1 MLQSTKDFLK
11 DVNKQLHNTRVEKTD
26 LSKALEIGEEEKE
39 REQRRLYREEEK
51 KREQNRIMRGD
62 YTRDEKRRQTQEYK
76 SMLGDLNN
84 HIKAGIAEQSK
95 FFDKFNKNQ
104 MNQAGKEQIEKLLEI
119 TERREDH
126 LNKLLED
133 AENKGNEL
141 LVEHYT
147 QEKTE
152 NHKELLLYRE
162 KYEAYKDNE

>member
-1 MLQSTKDFLK
+1 MLQSTRDFLK
-11 DVNKQLHNTRVEKTD
+11 DVNKQLHDTRVGKAD
-26 LSKALEIGEEEKE
+26 FIKALEIGEDAAASEQRRLEREEAKE
-39 REQRRLYREEEK
+39 REQKRL
-51 KREQNRIMRGD
+51 MRGD
-62 YTRDEKRRQTQEYK
+62 YTRSEQLRQLHDYK
-76 SMLGDLNN
+76 TMLGDLNN

-95 FFDKFNKNQ
+95 IFDKFNKNQ

-119 TERREDH
+119 TERREDY

-152 NHKELLLYRE
+152 NHKELLVYRE

>member
-11 DVNKQLHNTRVEKTD
+11 DVNEQLHNTRVEKTD
-26 LSKALEIGEEEKE
+26 FSKALEIGEEAKK

-62 YTRDEKRRQTQEYK
+62 YTRDEKRRQTEDYK

-84 HIKAGIAEQSK
+84 HVKAGIAEQSK

-119 TERREDH
+119 TERREDY